1 MGATFIQTTT
11 CFVLYHKLT
20 RRAGPKQVGLE
31 QAGPEEAE
39 LPLLKLL
46 LTIHASQANYHL
58 QEHTGPFMRTQ
69 P

>member
-1 MGATFIQTTT
+1 MVEEQK
-11 CFVLYHKLT
+11 VPWWEK
-20 RRAGPKQVGLE
+20 